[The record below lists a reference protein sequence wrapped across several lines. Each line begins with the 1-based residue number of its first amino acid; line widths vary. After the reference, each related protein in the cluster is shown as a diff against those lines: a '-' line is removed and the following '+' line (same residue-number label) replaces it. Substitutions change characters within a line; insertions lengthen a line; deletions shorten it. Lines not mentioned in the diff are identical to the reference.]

1 MCNEIPCS
9 VITCMIVVVIVV
21 VVVFIMITV
30 VVTEQ
35 ALLSSTHGQ
44 PHVPVSSVTRL
55 AA

>member
-9 VITCMIVVVIVV
+9 VITCMIVVIVV